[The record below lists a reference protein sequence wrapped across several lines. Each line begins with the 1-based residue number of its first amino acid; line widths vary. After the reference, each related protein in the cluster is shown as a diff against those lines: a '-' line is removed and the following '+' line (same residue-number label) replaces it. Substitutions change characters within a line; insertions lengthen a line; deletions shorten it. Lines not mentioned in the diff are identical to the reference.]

1 MTKREEQEKLRRELA
16 HAQARRLAAEN
27 AYEDQ
32 ATIKALT
39 DAENALFDRLYP
51 IEDSLSDEEPTLV
64 MPMSVALLRFD
75 SELAMKTAPPTM
87 VAAPAKPPEP
97 QLDLGPV
104 EDADV
109 MGPPEQVAPDD
120 LEELDLESDEVV
132 QPTSRGLADLWRS
145 WWSWVAATFRWS

>member
-27 AYEDQ
+27 AREDQ

-64 MPMSVALLRFD
+64 MPLSVALLKFD
-75 SELAMKTAPPTM
+75 SELAGKISPQPLTVVPIP
-87 VAAPAKPPEP
+87 PPEP
-97 QLDLGPV
+97 HLDLGPV

-109 MGPPEQVAPDD
+109 MGPPEQVAPEE
-120 LEELDLESDEVV
+120 LEELDLEEEAPSM
-132 QPTSRGLADLWRS
+132 GLSDLWRA